1 MKAAGIVRPDGAAA
15 HHIVARTAKRAIP
28 ARVQLERFGVE
39 IDNAANGVY
48 LPQSSGSALGG
59 AYHPRLHTNRY
70 YAEVNRILLQALTR
84 DDAIE
89 VLSEIRARLIDAAFP
104 F

>member
-1 MKAAGIVRPDGAAA
+1 MIRPAGAAA
-15 HHIVARTAKRAIP
+15 HHIVARAAKRAIP
-28 ARVQLERFGVE
+28 ARVQLEGFGIE
-39 IDNAANGVY
+39 IDDAANGVY
-48 LPQSSGSALGG
+48 LPQSLASALGG

-89 VLSEIRARLIDAAFP
+89 ILSEVRARLIDATFP